1 MVSLSGFYLKIVK
14 QRFRFD
20 KVKLGLVRQV

>member
-14 QRFRFD
+14 QIIRFD